1 MATLSK
7 GNFRFNV
14 ILTQNV
20 KADPEIHMK
29 LQGTR
34 TSKSILQM
42 KKMQSQRT
50 HTYTVPD
57 FKAFKTYKL
66 ELSWRTLISRFQN
79 LLQRNSNQD

>member
-1 MATLSK
+1 MVFRVHGLLRLNTVKMATLSK
-7 GNFRFNV
+7 GTFRFNV
-14 ILTQNV
+14 ILSQNV

-50 HTYTVPD
+50 HTHS
-57 FKAFKTYKL
+57 F
-66 ELSWRTLISRFQN
+66 
-79 LLQRNSNQD
+79 